1 MSSVS
6 SCWSVAS
13 PAPSDVC
20 ARLSWLHP
28 VIIQVLYNR
37 GLADPDLVAEFY
49 GKRIRPDDPFQM
61 KGVPEA
67 VERLLHAIRR
77 DEPIAVYGDFD
88 ADGVTSTV
96 LMVQTLEALGA
107 KVRPYIPH
115 RVDEGYGLHQQA
127 LKNLYDEG
135 IRLVLTVDCGIRS
148 VAEVAAG
155 VANGLDMIVSDHHSV
170 GPKLPPALAVI
181 NPKQED
187 CPYPFDGFAG
197 VGVAFKLAQALLRS
211 ANGQSALSEEELLDL
226 VALGTIADMMP
237 LRGENR
243 LLVRRGLDELN
254 RGCRAG
260 VRALS
265 RSAGA
270 PLGNIDATAIGFRL
284 APRLN
289 AAGRLHTASLAYDL
303 LATPS
308 DADAETLASQL
319 EKLNRERQ
327 RLTDE
332 AVQWAR
338 IEIGDAPAEEVILVA
353 RENLNPGIVGLVAS
367 RLKDLYYRPVLVAEL
382 GKEEVRGSARSVP
395 KFDITKALD
404 RCEPGWFVRYGGH
417 AAAAGFTVKKDCV
430 PKLRQ
435 RLNELAAEQLGPEDR
450 KRVLAID
457 RILPLTEVDYALLG
471 KLRELEPTGSGNP
484 QPVFAIPDLLV
495 RDARRVGGD
504 GSHLKLRLSDGFV
517 TVDAIGFGL
526 GSLIGDLPMR
536 VDVACS
542 LDENVWQGQRSLQLL
557 VQDLQA
563 AGRGIPADGFLL

>member
-1 MSSVS
+1 
-6 SCWSVAS
+6 
-13 PAPSDVC
+13 
-20 ARLSWLHP
+20 
-28 VIIQVLYNR
+28 
-37 GLADPDLVAEFY
+37 
-49 GKRIRPDDPFQM
+49 M

-67 VERLLHAIRR
+67 VERLLHAVRH

-96 LMVQTLEALGA
+96 LMVQTLAALGA
-107 KVRPYIPH
+107 RVRPYIPH
-115 RVDEGYGLHQQA
+115 RVDEGYGLHEQA
-127 LKNLYDEG
+127 LKNLHDEG

-148 VAEVAAG
+148 VTEVAAG

-170 GPKLPPALAVI
+170 GSKLPPALAVI
-181 NPKQED
+181 NPRQDD

-211 ANGQSALSEEELLDL
+211 ANGQTALSEEELLDL
-226 VALGTIADMMP
+226 VALGTVADMMP

-243 LLVRRGLDELN
+243 LLVRRGLEELN
-254 RGCRAG
+254 RGRRAG

-270 PLGNIDATAIGFRL
+270 PVGSIDATAIGFRL

-289 AAGRLHTASLAYDL
+289 AAGRLHTAALAYDL
-303 LATPS
+303 LATT
-308 DADAETLASQL
+308 DETEAEALAAEL
-319 EKLNRERQ
+319 DKLNRERQ

-338 IEIGDAPAEEVILVA
+338 IVLGETPAEEVILVA
-353 RENLNPGIVGLVAS
+353 REGLNPGIVGLVAS
-367 RLKDLYYRPVLVAEL
+367 RLKDLHNRPALVAEL
-382 GKEEVRGSARSVP
+382 GREEVRGSARSVP
-395 KFDITKALD
+395 KFDITQALD
-404 RCEPGWFVRYGGH
+404 KCDKDWFVRYGGH
-417 AAAAGFTVKKDCV
+417 AAAAGFTVHHRFL
-430 PKLRQ
+430 PNLRQ

-457 RILPLTEVDYALLG
+457 RVLPLPEVDYALLG

-484 QPVFAIPDLLV
+484 PPLFAIPDLLV

-526 GSLIGDLPMR
+526 GSLIGELPMR

-563 AGRGIPADGFLL
+563 AGRGVPTDSFLL